1 MRKGTLPSRLQ
12 GIFNIKIVLATLSRV
27 SDLVQESISFGLN
40 SIIEFRVYFDFFS
53 EGQEKKLKRLNF
65 KKVSKLFV

>member
-1 MRKGTLPSRLQ
+1 MSFEVTN
-12 GIFNIKIVLATLSRV
+12 IFNIKIVLATLSRD

-53 EGQEKKLKRLNF
+53 EVPEKKLKRL
-65 KKVSKLFV
+65 V